1 MSSTSFGLLF
11 QPKRG
16 TGIYCATKLHILILC
31 IGAYIHAHEQVVS
44 QFFSFSFF
52 HTALRTR
59 RDKWFRLAV
68 LRGQEAPL
76 YLHFGL
82 RLSTL

>member
-52 HTALRTR
+52 LTR

-76 YLHFGL
+76 YLHFSL